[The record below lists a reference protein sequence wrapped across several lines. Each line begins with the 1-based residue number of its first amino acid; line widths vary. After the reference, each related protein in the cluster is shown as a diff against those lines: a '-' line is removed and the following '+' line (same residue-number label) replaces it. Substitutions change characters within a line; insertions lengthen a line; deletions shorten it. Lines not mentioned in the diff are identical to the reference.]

1 MKVEEFWDSRDVEER
16 QAVLDAIKEKYG
28 KEILRSAV
36 KVDFEFLRDEEKE
49 IIRKYFEEV
58 IKPQMEEKRQQ
69 LRYDGLIEEELPASF
84 KCPRCGGNVK
94 QVFSK
99 RGIHYKCQN
108 PSCRWDSNR
117 PFDFD
122 KEARRR
128 HIRACAEILKKMF
141 PEFNFVENF
150 PYSPDMIFTGRVDE
164 GKTNYD
170 ISVYWM
176 GNKIQRLRVEINQ
189 NLTKEQF
196 FKSNYCYVIG
206 IPSVVEYLAKR
217 KGLVVHYLVDEPK
230 HKILVSRMDMI
241 VKHCPMQKDRFG
253 NLQYF
258 IPKEVRPL
266 LVTDDYREIKRLLT
280 MDLFELLYGELM
292 IL

>member
-1 MKVEEFWDSRDVEER
+1 MDVKEFWDSRDVEER
-16 QAVLDAIKEKYG
+16 MSVLEAIKEKYG
-28 KEILRSAV
+28 KEMLETATT
-36 KVDFEFLRDEEKE
+36 VDFNFLRTGDKE
-49 IIRKYFEEV
+49 TIRKYFEEV

-69 LRYDGLIEEELPASF
+69 LRYDGMIEEELPAQF
-84 KCPRCGGNVK
+84 KCPRCGSAVK

-108 PSCRWDSNR
+108 PNCRWDSNR

-122 KEARRR
+122 KEGRRR
-128 HIRACAEILKKMF
+128 HIKACAGILKKMF

-217 KGLVVHYLVDEPK
+217 RGLVVHYLVNEPK
-230 HKILVSRMDMI
+230 HKILVSRMDM
-241 VKHCPMQKDRFG
+241 VEKYCPMQKDKFG

-258 IPKEVRPL
+258 IPKETRPL
-266 LVTDDYREIKRLLT
+266 LVIDDYGEIKRLLT
-280 MDLFELLYGELM
+280 MDLFELMYGKLM